1 MKKSQVNYQ
10 LSNKF
15 LEANGTNYRTDD
27 YHSIMEYKIGSRSV
41 IINYKWRP
49 HTVHHLTKISI
60 CADALADDFVECNFK
75 YRYCIKDRIAFAH
88 YQPVIFS
95 RFFLQRVIL

>member
-88 YQPVIFS
+88 
-95 RFFLQRVIL
+95 